1 MALEWLASI
10 KDIADII
17 ASLSELIKGNIATK
31 DLLIKELKL
40 NIIAFEI
47 AQKDKKIDYDKL
59 LLLLKNEQINKARQS
74 KFIFSTIKRGKIED
88 KHVKDIRNNKYIGK
102 NCGWL
107 FKNIDDKIDEL
118 RITKQYHN
126 TLKNIE
132 RKSVALQFSNLFFK
146 LKLLAEFIK

>member
-1 MALEWLASI
+1 MALEWLSSI
-10 KDIADII
+10 KGIADII
-17 ASLSELIKGNIATK
+17 ASLSKIIKSNSATK

-40 NIIAFEI
+40 NIKAFEI
-47 AQKDKKIDYDKL
+47 AQQDRIIDYDKL
-59 LLLLKNEQINKARQS
+59 LLLLNNERINKARQS
-74 KFIFSTIKRGKIED
+74 KFNFSTIKKGKIENR
-88 KHVKDIRNNKYIGK
+88 HVKDIRNKRYIDK

-132 RKSVALQFSNLFFK
+132 RKYVALQFSNLFFK
-146 LKLLAEFIK
+146 MKLLAEFIK